1 MFVLALIQ
9 FRAAEGSA
17 ARKRPSTGTCTAC
30 TPGLGI
36 RQWPARHQL
45 RIRHTTFAWPHCC
58 RTLTV
63 SSTCTSTSW
72 QFLVRAVS
80 VVPSARLALHSFF
93 SLSLQEVSNLEES
106 FQNFLPFFIS
116 PSALLCST
124 LSPFFIR
131 HCVFQ
136 DGTRKHFL
144 GLRHILPSIIGIT
157 IQATFRAP
165 LLGRRELRECGTA
178 GLCSRPGC

>member
-58 RTLTV
+58 RTSTV
-63 SSTCTSTSW
+63 SSTCRSTCW

-93 SLSLQEVSNLEES
+93 FSLPPKKVSNLS
-106 FQNFLPFFIS
+106 RILLIDFSLLHLS
-116 PSALLCST
+116 LCSALLCPLPLFYSALCFPRRDKKEKNIFLVCAT
-124 LSPFFIR
+124 SFQALSVSQSR
-131 HCVFQ
+131 
-136 DGTRKHFL
+136 
-144 GLRHILPSIIGIT
+144 
-157 IQATFRAP
+157 P
-165 LLGRRELRECGTA
+165 LLGLHC
-178 GLCSRPGC
+178 